1 VTIPVARP
9 LRLHVPGGFYHV
21 TLRGNHRQPIFRT
34 SGDRELLD
42 DIVAETVE
50 QLAARIHAYCWMTN
64 HIHVLIQVTS
74 TPLGKII
81 LRIASKYAR
90 AFQRTLATTG
100 HLFERRYHGILVE
113 ADRYLLTLVRYVHLN
128 PVRAGLVAD
137 PCDYLWSSHRDYLGL
152 ARHDW
157 LHTSFTLNTLSAN
170 VSSARVAY
178 SRLIGGPGEL
188 RWGSG
193 VLVTHPD
200 NPQVMGSDDFLK
212 KLAVTGWQSCKP
224 VDLEELVRECASRFT
239 LTDAELSGR
248 SRSRRLAAARAWLV
262 HEALSRGVASV
273 SAVARRLN
281 RSEAALRGLMSR
293 HPHKPG
299 K

>member
-1 VTIPVARP
+1 
-9 LRLHVPGGFYHV
+9 
-21 TLRGNHRQPIFRT
+21 
-34 SGDRELLD
+34 
-42 DIVAETVE
+42 
-50 QLAARIHAYCWMTN
+50 MTN
-64 HIHVLIQVTS
+64 HIHVLVQVAS

-90 AFQRTLATTG
+90 AFQRKLATTG

-113 ADRYLLTLVRYVHLN
+113 ADRYLLTLVRYLHLN

-157 LHTSFTLNTLSAN
+157 LHTAFTLNALSAN
-170 VSSARVAY
+170 APNARVAY
-178 SRLIGGPGEL
+178 SRLMGGPGES

-193 VLVTHPD
+193 TLVTHPD

-212 KLAVTGWQSCKP
+212 QLAATGGQSGKP
-224 VDLEELVRECASRFT
+224 VDLEVLVRECSSRFK
-239 LTDAELSGR
+239 LTDAELAGH
-248 SRSRRLAAARAWLV
+248 SRARRLAAARAWLV
-262 HEALSRGVASV
+262 HEALGRGVATV

-293 HPHKPG
+293 HPHEPG